1 MQQLIKLSMILFIC
15 FLQLL
20 SCNKKKYGD
29 VIFWQKTGSGF
40 GITNVTINEHIATI
54 TEEYNLD
61 PGCGASGLA
70 VFTNLE
76 EGVYNYTAFDGAQSW
91 TGMVTILEGCVS
103 IELN

>member
-40 GITNVTINEHIATI
+40 GITNVSINEHIAAI
-54 TEEYNLD
+54 TEEYNFD
-61 PGCGASGLA
+61 PGCEASGVA

-91 TGMVTILEGCVS
+91 SGMVSISEGCVS